1 MNKINYFLSTNIHI
15 SKGELNHI
23 KNHIDE
29 FNSSSTVLII
39 DSNLFNNDYLK
50 KIIDDL
56 KSKNSKI
63 TTYVNNLNEEP
74 TYRYLEHVR
83 DDLKQYDPDL
93 IVAIGG
99 GSTLDIGKG
108 IALLLRN
115 YLPALELKG
124 FPKEVNDPLP
134 LITIPSVF
142 GSGSEVSFNAV
153 FIDED
158 EGKKLGIN
166 STKNFPK
173 KTIIDPLLT
182 MSAPE
187 NVIISSA
194 MDTLVHCVDSF
205 GSKNSNP
212 FSKMFSINGFNK
224 TFNCLANEDLSD
236 PDKRINLAIGSIC
249 GIIALMNSGDGPT
262 NGFAYYFG
270 VKNKIPHGIA
280 GGMFLK
286 DVMLWNYN
294 NGYTG
299 YSKLLIPKRDEKY
312 LFEKIQ
318 KLYEK
323 YDIPKLVDFGYKE
336 KHIDKLAIEVSSSL
350 KGSFSGNPIK
360 FDTNSA
366 KEILQKQIL

>member
-1 MNKINYFLSTNIHI
+1 
-15 SKGELNHI
+15 
-23 KNHIDE
+23 
-29 FNSSSTVLII
+29 
-39 DSNLFNNDYLK
+39 
-50 KIIDDL
+50 
-56 KSKNSKI
+56 
-63 TTYVNNLNEEP
+63 
-74 TYRYLEHVR
+74 
-83 DDLKQYDPDL
+83 
-93 IVAIGG
+93 
-99 GSTLDIGKG
+99 
-108 IALLLRN
+108 
-115 YLPALELKG
+115 
-124 FPKEVNDPLP
+124 
-134 LITIPSVF
+134 
-142 GSGSEVSFNAV
+142 
-153 FIDED
+153 
-158 EGKKLGIN
+158 
-166 STKNFPK
+166 
-173 KTIIDPLLT
+173 

-294 NGYTG
+294 NGYSG